1 MHHVS
6 SSCLSLVALSL
17 SSGCSAHG
25 ILSDVCAA
33 SRVQTHQISIFTGP
47 GQSSQSS
54 VRQFIPGSILPW
66 SQKYY
71 VESTHYSVSLGA
83 RLHRIPFAGARCDEA
98 AGNTTAAVT
107 PVATAKPETAAP
119 LANSLQ
125 QQAQDAPAAVPPAQ
139 GGCGVGCGTGGCGA
153 AAPRPLRITRRLL
166 PPQPPATMGV
176 VAAVAAERLPQQT
189 VTVRMLPCR
198 PVVVAHAEAVT
209 ASSDAH

>member
-1 MHHVS
+1 MLDRVKIPSGIRHNA
-6 SSCLSLVALSL
+6 SCIFKLSISRSVVTLIRLFCAW
-17 SSGCSAHG
+17 H
-25 ILSDVCAA
+25 LSDVCAA

-166 PPQPPATMGV
+166 PPQPPV
-176 VAAVAAERLPQQT
+176 RQWVWWRLWRRNACHSRQ
-189 VTVRMLPCR
+189 
-198 PVVVAHAEAVT
+198 
-209 ASSDAH
+209 